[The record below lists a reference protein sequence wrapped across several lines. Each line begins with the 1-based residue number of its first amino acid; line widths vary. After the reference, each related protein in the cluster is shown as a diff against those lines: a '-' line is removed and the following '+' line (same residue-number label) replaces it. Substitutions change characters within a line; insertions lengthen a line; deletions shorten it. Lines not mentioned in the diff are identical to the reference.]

1 MLCYSITPHFLKY
14 LHTVKHQPE
23 FRTSSETV
31 TKVIIIITFNY
42 VNKQ

>member
-31 TKVIIIITFNY
+31 KVIIIITFNY